1 MAVVLGR
8 KPLQDLPRYQDYAI
22 GITLPIQIGNT
33 AFNQSFTTTEQA
45 RSNLLNL
52 LLTEKG
58 ERIMQPEFGSG
69 LQKVLFEQN
78 DDYIADT
85 ITTVIEDEV
94 GKWLP
99 YITIDNIDIQNNNNQ
114 KDTNQLSI
122 SVVFKVMNTP
132 TLNTLT
138 FTV

>member
-1 MAVVLGR
+1 MAVILGR
-8 KPLQDLPRYQDYAI
+8 KPLQDLPTYQDYAI

-33 AFNQSFTTTEQA
+33 AFNQSFTTDVQA
-45 RSNLLNL
+45 RSNLMNL
-52 LLTEKG
+52 LRTEKG

-78 DDYIADT
+78 DDYISDT

-99 YITIDNIDIQNNNNQ
+99 YITIDNIDIQNDNNQ
-114 KDTNQLSI
+114 RDTNQLSI
-122 SVVFKVMNTP
+122 SVVFKVMNKP

-138 FTV
+138 FTL